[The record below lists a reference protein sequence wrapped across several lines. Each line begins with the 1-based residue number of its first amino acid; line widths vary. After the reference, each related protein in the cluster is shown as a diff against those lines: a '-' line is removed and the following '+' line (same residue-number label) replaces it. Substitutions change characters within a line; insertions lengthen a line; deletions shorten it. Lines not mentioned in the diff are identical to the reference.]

1 MKKTITNYA
10 VLFILAAM
18 LILLVPGIGNRI
30 VNESKNDN
38 VTIAFLYNDARN
50 RVSRDTMTQTLE
62 AYKNEGINT
71 VAVME
76 EDLNALVSR
85 GDVTCIKY
93 NVLCHKYDDESIRI
107 AEFIAEKYPE
117 ISYDSYVVIA
127 SRDYAKDLLAYN
139 LPRRFSEEEYAN
151 IGEFED
157 LYIYIF
163 HNGRMEMWDYAIGY
177 DEAVLDELAGKGF
190 EIALIHKVKN
200 YSRQGYLEDIERF
213 VKKYD
218 IEHLNLKESGV
229 EYDEDDVIKENYEE
243 LARIINEND
252 MTLVVTENTDQLSNQ
267 KFMGYSEVFGKVMSE
282 EGSKKVLRSFET
294 YDESQHSDP
303 YYKRREEQF
312 FNSTIDRNA
321 RFMVATEMMPKG
333 VTFNE
338 STEVA
343 FDAAKG
349 YKEKIEE
356 LGYRVNSEVNPLDY
370 KANTRLNSA
379 ACAVI
384 MIMCLLLM
392 LKMITGINNFRLN
405 ITAII
410 LSAVVFA
417 ATFVLPE
424 VLISLYPTAF
434 CVVMSCMAMTC
445 VLYMLKFQK
454 DKRSYPILLLQAL
467 ATMLLVLFA
476 GSMAMGTMLSGIDYY
491 INNSIFRG
499 IKLSLIIPVFYT
511 AAVYYFMFMKNSE
524 TDVASDI
531 KKAFNAQI
539 KVYWIIIAGAI
550 MGVGIYYIIRS
561 GNVNSISRI
570 EQAMRTA
577 TTELFAARPR
587 TKEFLIGY
595 PALVLLVYYVKYVDV
610 HLVKW
615 LLAIATSILAASVTN
630 SFCHVFTNYT
640 TIVQR
645 TLNGLLLGIMVSVFA
660 YVANHVMLSVLR
672 YFKRKFNL

>member
-1 MKKTITNYA
+1 MKKTITNYI
-10 VLFILAAM
+10 VLVILAAM
-18 LILLVPGIGNRI
+18 LLLLIPGISNRI
-30 VNESKNDN
+30 VNENKNDN

-50 RVSRDTMTQTLE
+50 RVSSETFSQTLDD
-62 AYKNEGINT
+62 YKKEGIDT

-107 AEFIAEKYPE
+107 AEFIAERYPE
-117 ISYDSYVVIA
+117 IGYDSYVVIA
-127 SRDYAKDLLAYN
+127 SRDYSKDLLAYN
-139 LPRRFSEEEYAN
+139 LPRRFSEEEYAD

-163 HNGRMEMWDYAIGY
+163 HDGRIEMWDYAIGY

-190 EIALIHKVKN
+190 EIALIYKVKN

-229 EYDEDDVIKENYEE
+229 EYDEEDIIKKNYEE
-243 LARIINEND
+243 LARIINENN

-267 KFMGYSEVFGKVMSE
+267 KFLGYSDVFEKVMSE
-282 EGSKKVLRSFET
+282 EGTKKVLRSFET
-294 YDESQHSDP
+294 YDESHNSDP
-303 YYKRREEQF
+303 YYKRRVEQF

-321 RFMVATEMMPKG
+321 RFMVVTEMMPKG
-333 VTFNE
+333 LTFNE

-343 FDAAKG
+343 FDAAKS

-392 LKMITGINNFRLN
+392 LKMVTGINNFGLN
-405 ITAII
+405 ITAIV
-410 LSAVVFA
+410 LSAVSFA
-417 ATFVLPE
+417 ATFVFPE
-424 VLISLYPTAF
+424 SLISLYPTVF

-445 VLYMLKFQK
+445 VLYMLKSQK
-454 DKRSYPILLLQAL
+454 DKRSYPILLLQTL

-499 IKLSLIIPVFYT
+499 IKISLLVPVFYT
-511 AAVYYFMFMKNSE
+511 AVVYYFMFIKDKD
-524 TDVASDI
+524 TDIVNAV
-531 KKAFNAQI
+531 KKVLFAQI
-539 KVYWIIIAGAI
+539 QVYWVIIGGVI
-550 MGVGIYYIIRS
+550 MAVGMYYIIRS
-561 GNVNSISRI
+561 GNVNSISAL

-577 TTELFAARPR
+577 ATELFTARPR

-595 PALVLLVYYVKYVDV
+595 PALVLLVYYMKYVDV

-615 LLAIATSILAASVTN
+615 LLAVATAILAASVTN
-630 SFCHVFTNYT
+630 SFCHVFTDYT

-645 TLNGLLLGIMVSVFA
+645 TLNGLLLGIIVSVFA
-660 YVANHVMLSVLR
+660 YVANYVMLSVLR